1 MHAGSHAKAGAFKH
15 TDTDTHTHT
24 STAEL
29 CEDGEFNVSTLTDT
43 GVSTYVAPISPPIR
57 TAWA

>member
-1 MHAGSHAKAGAFKH
+1 MQAHMQKQVHSSIQ
-15 TDTDTHTHT
+15 TQTHTHT